1 MAPMRWLSRP
11 TPSRRRSLLVPMVLA
26 VLLVLAPTI
35 ARAAEDGHADPS
47 ATVVLRLALILL
59 AAKLGSDLAVR
70 LGQPAV
76 LGELTMGVIL
86 GNAGA
91 LGLHFFEPF
100 KTDPAIDLF
109 ARLGVLLLLFEV
121 GLESTVGQMLK
132 VGLSSFLVAILGV
145 IAPFAL
151 GWGVGIVLL
160 PSSGVYVHAFLGATL
175 SATSVGITARVLQDL
190 GKSQT
195 KEARIILGA
204 AVIDD
209 VLGLVI
215 LAVVTGMIG
224 AADRG
229 GTLSYGTVAFI
240 LVKALVFLVA
250 SLAIGVRFSPY
261 FFRLA
266 AKLQARGVLLAV
278 GLAFCFLLAWLA
290 NAIGLAPIVGAFAA
304 GLILEDVHYKQF
316 TDRGEHGLEEL
327 IAPIS
332 SFLAPVFF
340 VVMGLRTEL
349 AVFADLHVLGL
360 AAALTAAAVV
370 GKQVCSLGV
379 IGKGVDRLSVGLGMI
394 PRGEVGLIFANI
406 GATLTIG
413 GQPVVSRE
421 EFSAVVV
428 MVIVTTMLT
437 PPALKWSL
445 GRKRAATPADASS
458 PD

>member
-1 MAPMRWLSRP
+1 MRWTPRP
-11 TPSRRRSLLVPMVLA
+11 VASARRSLRIPIFLGL
-26 VLLVLAPTI
+26 LLVLAPVV
-35 ARAAEDGHADPS
+35 ARAADDGHVDPS
-47 ATVVLRLALILL
+47 AAVVLRLALILL

-86 GNAGA
+86 GN
-91 LGLHFFEPF
+91 LGVFGGHFFDVF
-100 KTDPAIDLF
+100 KTDPAIDLL

-121 GLESTVGQMLK
+121 GLESTVGQMLE
-132 VGLSSFLVAILGV
+132 VGVSSFLVAILGV

-151 GWGVGIVLL
+151 GWGVGALFL
-160 PSSGVYVHAFLGATL
+160 PGSSVYVHAFLGATL
-175 SATSVGITARVLQDL
+175 SATSVGITARVLKDL

-195 KEARIILGA
+195 NEARIILGA

-209 VLGLVI
+209 VLGLTI
-215 LAVVTGMIG
+215 LAVVTGMIA

-229 GTLSYGTVAFI
+229 GALSYGTIALI
-240 LVKALVFLVA
+240 LVKAVVFLVA
-250 SLAIGVRFSPY
+250 SLAIGVRFSPRL
-261 FFRLA
+261 FRVA

-290 NAIGLAPIVGAFAA
+290 NFIGLAPIVGAFAA
-304 GLILEDVHYKQF
+304 GLILEDVHYKEF
-316 TDRGEHGLEEL
+316 TDRGEHSLEEL

-349 AVFADLHVLGL
+349 AVFADLRVLGL
-360 AAALTAAAVV
+360 AGALTVAAVL
-370 GKQVCSLGV
+370 GKQICSLGV

-406 GATLTIG
+406 GATLTLG
-413 GQPVVSRE
+413 GKPVVSRE

-445 GRKRAATPADASS
+445 GRERRPARG
-458 PD
+458 